1 MKIPVHCQKE
11 SYFTKKNMCVYLF
24 MFVLCIVLILA
35 IVPGKEELKFLVIL
49 MITIYGVTFL
59 ALALE
64 KLSFEKLNYLILG
77 EDIRFVVRTGT
88 MRKRT
93 CQYSDVRAI
102 FVDEC
107 PREFIQPGIL
117 FHKGRSQLFWTA
129 SYGKYIIAVDKE
141 NIVLF
146 ICSYREDVWE
156 MLTKRCKGS
165 LEYIMNEEEYADF
178 KIKRKKLM
186 DQVEKETVEREL
198 EKHYGR
204 KDV

>member
-24 MFVLCIVLILA
+24 VFVLCIVLLLPM
-35 IVPGKEELKFLVIL
+35 VPGKEELKFIIIL
-49 MITIYGVTFL
+49 LTTIYGVTFL
-59 ALALE
+59 AFVLE
-64 KLSFEKLNYLILG
+64 KLSFEKLNYLILD
-77 EDIRFVVRTGT
+77 EDIRFVIRTGT
-88 MRKRT
+88 MRKTT

-107 PREFIQPGIL
+107 PEEFIQPGIL

-156 MLTKRCKGS
+156 MLIERCKDS
-165 LEYIMNEEEYADF
+165 LEYILNEEEYEDF
-178 KIKRKKLM
+178 KIKRKQLM

-198 EKHYGR
+198 ERYYNQKI
-204 KDV
+204 

>member
-1 MKIPVHCQKE
+1 MKVQVHCQKE

-24 MFVLCIVLILA
+24 MFVLCIVLLLPMI
-35 IVPGKEELKFLVIL
+35 PGKEELRFLIIL

-59 ALALE
+59 AFALE

-77 EDIRFVVRTGT
+77 QDIRFVVRTGT
-88 MRKRT
+88 MRKRI

-107 PREFIQPGIL
+107 PEEFIQPGIL

-141 NIVLF
+141 NTVLF

-156 MLTKRCKGS
+156 ILIERCKDS
-165 LEYIMNEEEYADF
+165 LEYILNEEEYAAF
-178 KIKRKKLM
+178 KTERKKLM
-186 DQVEKETVEREL
+186 DQIEKETVERGL
-198 EKHYGR
+198 EQYYKMN
-204 KDV
+204 

>member
-1 MKIPVHCQKE
+1 MKIPVHCQKQ

-24 MFVLCIVLILA
+24 MFVLCIVLLLPM
-35 IVPGKEELKFLVIL
+35 VPSKEELEFLVIL
-49 MITIYGVTFL
+49 LITIYGVTFL
-59 ALALE
+59 ALGLE
-64 KLSFEKLNYLILG
+64 KLCFEKLNYLILG

-88 MRKRT
+88 MRKRI
-93 CQYSDVRAI
+93 CKYSDVRTI

-107 PREFIQPGIL
+107 PEEFIQPGIL

-156 MLTKRCKGS
+156 MLIERCKDS
-165 LEYIMNEEEYADF
+165 LEYILNEEEYADF
-178 KIKRKKLM
+178 KIKRKQLM

-198 EKHYGR
+198 EKYY
-204 KDV
+204 KKI

>member
-1 MKIPVHCQKE
+1 MKIPVHCQKQ

-24 MFVLCIVLILA
+24 VFVLCIVLLLPM
-35 IVPGKEELKFLVIL
+35 VPGKEELKFLVIL
-49 MITIYGVTFL
+49 LTTIYGVTFL
-59 ALALE
+59 AFALE

-77 EDIRFVVRTGT
+77 DDIRFVVRTGT
-88 MRKRT
+88 MRKTT

-107 PREFIQPGIL
+107 PEEYIQSGIL

-156 MLTKRCKGS
+156 MLIEHCKDS
-165 LEYIMNEEEYADF
+165 LEYILNEEEYADF
-178 KIKRKKLM
+178 KIKRKQLM

-198 EKHYGR
+198 EKYY
-204 KDV
+204 KKI